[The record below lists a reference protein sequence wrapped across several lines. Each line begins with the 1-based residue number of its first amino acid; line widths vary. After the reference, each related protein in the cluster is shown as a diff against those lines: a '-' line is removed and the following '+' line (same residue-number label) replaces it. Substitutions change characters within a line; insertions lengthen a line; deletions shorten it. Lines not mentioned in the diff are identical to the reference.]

1 MPNTTYRSCSAAS
14 AATASVDGPGT
25 GSALA
30 RCLAH
35 GPPTSAHAEHEPG
48 PWSAPSGNTTKSAPW
63 DAASTMLALIL
74 ASVAAVS
81 PQIRVKFTQATVTTD
96 SVPRSL
102 STIRIPLFD
111 PTADSNGTAIA

>member
-35 GPPTSAHAEHEPG
+35 GPPASAHDEHEPG
-48 PWSAPSGNTTKSAPW
+48 PWSAPSGNTTMSAPC
-63 DAASTMLALIL
+63 DAASTMLAFIFT
-74 ASVAAVS
+74 SVAPVS
-81 PQIRVKFTQATVTTD
+81 PQMGVKFTQATVTTD
-96 SVPRSL
+96 SGMAPPLSL
-102 STIRIPLFD
+102 
-111 PTADSNGTAIA
+111 AE